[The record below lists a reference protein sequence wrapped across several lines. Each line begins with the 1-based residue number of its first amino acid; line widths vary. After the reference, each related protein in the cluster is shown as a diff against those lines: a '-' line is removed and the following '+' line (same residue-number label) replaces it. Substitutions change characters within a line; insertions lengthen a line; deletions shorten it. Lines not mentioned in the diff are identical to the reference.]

1 MADYIALE
9 DALAPPPRPAVAA
22 PPPLSV
28 PPSAAI
34 AIPNDPSN
42 IPLSPSPVHPH
53 LLFSRV
59 LAFNSRPLCNR
70 AVFFLYPG
78 FLLVLASFMLAVGVS
93 ERRQPS
99 SQQLSL
105 WLIVAAALTVV
116 LAGLCLA
123 TLLTVLLPYRPASP
137 HPPILIP
144 ALLCTTTVH
153 TAVTLCWFVVG
164 NVWFSL
170 AGRDASST
178 VVRTV
183 FWVLVWLYAQLMIQL
198 LVSVVAWSVRKGC
211 PCIRRSEEAGRME
224 DDRRR
229 QQDALLQLP
238 RGGAAAGRAA
248 PGGGGAHYI

>member
-1 MADYIALE
+1 MADYVALE
-9 DALAPPPRPAVAA
+9 DAEAPPAPAPAA
-22 PPPLSV
+22 PPAVSV
-28 PPSAAI
+28 SPSAFI
-34 AIPNDPSN
+34 SIPNDPSN
-42 IPLSPSPVHPH
+42 IPLSPRPLHPH

-78 FLLVLASFMLAVGVS
+78 FLLVLASFMLAIGVS

-99 SQQLSL
+99 SGQLSL
-105 WLIVAAALTVV
+105 WLIVAAALTIV
-116 LAGLCLA
+116 LSGLCLL
-123 TLLTVLLPYRPASP
+123 TLFTILLPFRPASP

-211 PCIRRSEEAGRME
+211 PCIRRSEEASRME
-224 DDRRR
+224 EERRR
-229 QQDALLQLP
+229 QDGPLQLP
-238 RGGAAAGRAA
+238 GPAGAGR
-248 PGGGGAHYI
+248 PLGGGGGAQYI